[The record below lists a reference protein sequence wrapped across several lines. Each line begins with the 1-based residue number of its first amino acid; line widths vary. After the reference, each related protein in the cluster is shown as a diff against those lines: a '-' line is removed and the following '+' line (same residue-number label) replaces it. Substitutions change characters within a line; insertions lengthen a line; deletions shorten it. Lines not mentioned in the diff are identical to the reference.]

1 MIDAS
6 ESSATRSTR
15 AAAPSVAPTL
25 SAPLSAQLKH
35 RVSSSL
41 LADQVFEA
49 LRGWIAQG
57 EWEPGKQ
64 LRIREVAAQVGT
76 SDMPVR
82 EAFRRLEQ
90 AGLIVVE
97 PYRGATVRVLSI
109 DELEHV
115 YDIRIMLEP
124 AAARD
129 GVERCDD
136 GVLEQMHH
144 HWGLLQ
150 AASERGDVVEA
161 VRQDEHL
168 LMALY
173 SAGPNDVLLK
183 MVRELWDTCRPY
195 KSLWVTN
202 AIEHGLATWSHIT
215 HLLDAVERHDSDAAH
230 SILDRTY
237 RDARATVRQLL
248 DTQSGRNQ

>member
-1 MIDAS
+1 MIDAT
-6 ESSATRSTR
+6 EPVTCSAVTI
-15 AAAPSVAPTL
+15 APSVAHR
-25 SAPLSAQLKH
+25 SAAPPAPKPEF

-49 LRGWIAQG
+49 LRGRIAQG
-57 EWEPGKQ
+57 EWEPGSQ
-64 LRIREVAAQVGT
+64 LRIREVAESVGT

-115 YDIRIMLEP
+115 YDVRIMLEP
-124 AAARD
+124 EAARQGAAHAD
-129 GVERCDD
+129 RGVIEKM
-136 GVLEQMHH
+136 QH
-144 HWGLLQ
+144 HWLLLRD
-150 AASERGDVVEA
+150 AAERGDTVEA
-161 VRQDEHL
+161 AIQDEHL
-168 LMALY
+168 LGALY
-173 SAGPNDVLLK
+173 DAGENVELVK
-183 MVRELWDTCRPY
+183 VVRNLWDICRPY
-195 KSLWVTN
+195 KNLWITH
-202 AIEHGLATWSHIT
+202 ALEQGLATWSHLT
-215 HLLDAVERHDSDAAH
+215 DMLDAVERGDSAVA
-230 SILDRTY
+230 STILDRTY